1 MPCFVCAYSAGE
13 PEVQTDSAQIKTNEP
28 SSSAES
34 VESNSS
40 SMQSAKLSVFISAAE
55 ISPLPKASENVR
67 RRQRQTPTT
76 GKPTVLT
83 ASPYKQYLQ
92 ESFSKQKTHVA
103 APKHRGAAGQSACKP
118 KESKKSSMD
127 REVNSLATENRP
139 VKKKT
144 VVKRKTVTRKKMAV
158 QHDTTLCSFCGV
170 QFGDKNKKAT

>member
-13 PEVQTDSAQIKTNEP
+13 PEVQTDSVQIKTNEP
-28 SSSAES
+28 SSSAKS

-83 ASPYKQYLQ
+83 ASPYKQYGTYKNHSASRKPMLLPQ
-92 ESFSKQKTHVA
+92 NTEVLLGNLLASLKN
-103 APKHRGAAGQSACKP
+103 PKSR
-118 KESKKSSMD
+118 
-127 REVNSLATENRP
+127 RWTE
-139 VKKKT
+139 K
-144 VVKRKTVTRKKMAV
+144 
-158 QHDTTLCSFCGV
+158 
-170 QFGDKNKKAT
+170 